1 MQQAVSLVVFKSYLD
16 QGQVVNVIPLVEQ
29 NIGGSLEEN
38 IINYCNPFMCFFLIS
53 QSGCTQQYAGIPY
66 PT

>member
-29 NIGGSLEEN
+29 NIGGSQEEEYN
-38 IINYCNPFMCFFLIS
+38 
-53 QSGCTQQYAGIPY
+53 
-66 PT
+66 